1 MSRLRVREALADRV
15 EEVREQLSAGYDRFR
30 ESRLY
35 VQTVCAAVLVSTAWL
50 IHLLPFGP
58 LARAQAAVEWV
69 VAGDYDFRGK
79 TAEVSG
85 WARARGG
92 WGPAM
97 AGLWNQGIDQARD
110 WVGPIGPFAEQ
121 TAASTGQPSPAAGPA
136 GSSKAPPA
144 AGQNAFS
151 TDQAST
157 RPASSLEPL
166 RPVDGAVILW
176 EYGWLPQEIGEEFH
190 EGIDFHAEPGTP
202 VVAVLDGTVV
212 AIRQDQRLGGLVE
225 IRHEDVIA
233 VYAQV
238 EAISVRAGDRV
249 RRGEMIAVVSQPR
262 GSEAKMSP
270 HLHLEIRPLATG
282 EPVDPASYLG
292 LGGKKL

>member
-1 MSRLRVREALADRV
+1 MSRLRVREALAGRV
-15 EEVREQLSAGYDRFR
+15 EEVQERLLAAYERFR

-35 VQTVCAAVLVSTAWL
+35 VQTVCAAVLVGAAWL

-58 LARAQAAVEWV
+58 LAGAQAGVEWV

-79 TAEVSG
+79 AAEVSG
-85 WARARGG
+85 WARRQGG
-92 WGPAM
+92 WQPAV
-97 AGLWNQGIDQARD
+97 AGLWQQGMDRARD
-110 WVGPIGPFAEQ
+110 WVGPVGPFAEQ
-121 TAASTGQPSPAAGPA
+121 TAATAGSTAPAPGPVGSSESSPAAGRDA
-136 GSSKAPPA
+136 FGT
-144 AGQNAFS
+144 GQPNA
-151 TDQAST
+151 
-157 RPASSLEPL
+157 SLSPL
-166 RPVDGAVILW
+166 RPVDGGVILW

-190 EGIDFHAEPGTP
+190 EGIDFYAEPGTP

-212 AIRQDQRLGGLVE
+212 AIRQDLRLGSLVE
-225 IRHEDVIA
+225 IRHGDVIA

-238 EAISVRAGDRV
+238 EAITVRAGDWV

-270 HLHLEIRPLATG
+270 HLHVEIRPTATG

-292 LGGKKL
+292 LGGEKL

>member
-1 MSRLRVREALADRV
+1 MSRLRIREALADRV
-15 EEVREQLSAGYDRFR
+15 EEVRERLLAAYERFR

-35 VQTVCAAVLVSTAWL
+35 VQTVCAAALVGAAWL

-58 LARAQAAVEWV
+58 LAGAQAAVERV

-79 TAEVSG
+79 AAEVSG
-85 WARARGG
+85 WARSQGG

-97 AGLWNQGIDQARD
+97 AGLWQQGVDRTRD
-110 WVGPIGPFAEQ
+110 WVGPVGPFAEP
-121 TAASTGQPSPAAGPA
+121 TAATA
-136 GSSKAPPA
+136 GSTATAPRPLGSSETPPA
-144 AGQNAFS
+144 ADPDAFGTGQS
-151 TDQAST
+151 TT
-157 RPASSLEPL
+157 RPTASLPPL
-166 RPVDGAVILW
+166 RPVDGGVILW

-190 EGIDFHAEPGTP
+190 EGIDFYAEPGSP

-225 IRHEDVIA
+225 VRHDHVIA

-238 EAISVRAGDRV
+238 EGISVRAGDRV
-249 RRGEMIAVVSQPR
+249 RRGEMIGVVSQPR
-262 GSEAKMSP
+262 GSEAKMSS
-270 HLHLEIRPLATG
+270 HLHFEIRPVSTG

-292 LGGKKL
+292 LGGTKL